1 MTRAAISWSLRVMT
15 GERAAS
21 ASALTSAFRVNVKAN
36 LTAGRLPA
44 APLLAIRVA
53 DECERFYRRVHGE
66 RVAFLAVTGEAC
78 GAGISP

>member
-21 ASALTSAFRVNVKAN
+21 ASALTSACRVNVKAN
-36 LTAGRLPA
+36 LAAGRSPT
-44 APLLAIRVA
+44 APFLAIWVA
-53 DECERFYRRVHGE
+53 DERERLNRRVHGE
-66 RVAFLAVTGEAC
+66 RVAFLAGMSEAC